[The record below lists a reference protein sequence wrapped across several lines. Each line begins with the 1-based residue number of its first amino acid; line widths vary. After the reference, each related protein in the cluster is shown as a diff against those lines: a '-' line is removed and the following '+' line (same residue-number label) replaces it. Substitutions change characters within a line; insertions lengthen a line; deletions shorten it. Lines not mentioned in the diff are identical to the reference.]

1 MEERDRNEIVHHHG
15 LVCSTISEAASSRK
29 GQVISDPLYSHRAIQ
44 ESGPESGLSRL
55 PL

>member
-1 MEERDRNEIVHHHG
+1 MFDDFRGGI
-15 LVCSTISEAASSRK
+15 LQK
-29 GQVISDPLYSHRAIQ
+29 GTWVISDPLYSHRAIQ